1 MGLSPNNVITGDG
14 EGLHMGPALL
24 REHFL
29 INPDSPLEE
38 YDSPSAK
45 AFVVED
51 RRDLGRA
58 LFALIC
64 TPGLPP
70 RTDVMAVLKDD
81 FIAGLMPLVEWG
93 TLFWSPLGQ
102 ICMAIV
108 FERPLG
114 GRVVTALA
122 AGETSLNEYE
132 IQARFIEPASA
143 AISELSSRGVQHRSI
158 RPMNLYYMDQK
169 RTEIVL
175 GECVS
180 APAGLDQ
187 PIAFETIE
195 KAMSDPSGRGEGNT
209 SDDIFSLGVAVVH
222 LLLGKDPIAGMSNVQ
237 HFTARVEHGTYATLC
252 GKARIPMPL
261 IEPLRGM
268 LSDSSQ
274 ERWGAEQLSL
284 WIDGKRQTPMQKGL
298 SAIAKDPLKF
308 TGKAYL
314 SPRMLAWAFS
324 KNTPEA
330 AKTIRNG
337 ELEKWVRRCLADT
350 DLGDAIAATVI
361 SSKALARTP
370 QGADE
375 FLVSRVILLLDPN
388 GPIRYKG
395 VALMPD
401 GYGTFLAVEYLR
413 QGNIQVAA
421 EIISKD
427 VYALWF
433 AVQSEYDPMASS
445 LDKTFTQ
452 LHGFLKI
459 NDYGYGI
466 ERCLY
471 ELNPS
476 LPCRSPLV
484 AEAYVENI
492 DALLPALD
500 EAANT
505 VDTKTSPMDRHIA
518 AFIISRFSD
527 DVDPHLRA
535 LSSEKKETSLI
546 GMLSL
551 LAFLQWKLRTPSLLG
566 LSSWVGGLLGPA
578 INTYHNISTR
588 KEIEREIP
596 HLVRQGSLPELFDLI
611 DNTEKRKQDAD
622 GYAVAQ
628 AEFAVAEAEIQ
639 EIENSDL
646 ARATTAERMG
656 QQTAATTSI
665 IMAMIAISLMF
676 LVDII

>member
-1 MGLSPNNVITGDG
+1 MALSPNNAITGDG

-24 REHFL
+24 RDHFL

-38 YDSPSAK
+38 YDSPTAK
-45 AFVVED
+45 AYAVED

-58 LFALIC
+58 LFSLIC

-81 FIAGLMPLVEWG
+81 FITGLMPLVEWG
-93 TLFWSPLGQ
+93 TLFWPPLGRV
-102 ICMAIV
+102 CMAIV

-114 GRVVTALA
+114 GKVVTAIA
-122 AGETSLNEYE
+122 EGETSLNQYD

-143 AISELSSRGVQHRSI
+143 AISELSSRSVQHRAI
-158 RPMNLYYMDQK
+158 RPGNLFFMDQEC
-169 RTEIVL
+169 TEIVL

-180 APAGLDQ
+180 APAGMDQ
-187 PIAFETIE
+187 PLAFETIE
-195 KAMSDPSGRGEGNT
+195 KAMSDPGGRGEGDI
-209 SDDIFSLGVAVVH
+209 SEDIFALGVTVVH
-222 LLLGKDPIAGMSNVQ
+222 LLLGKDPIAGMSDAQ
-237 HFTARVEHGTYATLC
+237 HFTARVEHGTYAALC

-268 LSDSSQ
+268 LSDNSQ

-298 SAIAKDPLKF
+298 SPIAKEPFRF
-308 TGKAYL
+308 TGKPYL

-324 KNTPEA
+324 KNIPEA
-330 AKTIRNG
+330 VKIIRNA
-337 ELEKWVRRCLADT
+337 ELEKWVRRCLGDS
-350 DLGDAIAATVI
+350 DLGDTLAAAAI
-361 SSKALARTP
+361 SSKALSKTP
-370 QGADE
+370 QGDDD
-375 FLVSRVILLLDPN
+375 FLVARIGLILDPK
-388 GPIRYKG
+388 GPLRYKG
-395 VALMPD
+395 VSLMPE

-413 QGNIQVAA
+413 QGNVQVAA
-421 EIISKD
+421 EIIRKD
-427 VYALWF
+427 IYALWF
-433 AVQSEYDPMASS
+433 VVQSEHDPVVFS

-484 AEAYVENI
+484 AEAYVETI
-492 DALLPALD
+492 EELLPALD

-505 VDTKTSPMDRHIA
+505 VDTKLSPMDRHIA
-518 AFIISRFSD
+518 AFIVSRFSD

-622 GYAVAQ
+622 GFAVAR
-628 AEFAVAEAEIQ
+628 AEFAVAEAEVQ

-646 ARATTAERMG
+646 TRSTTAERMG

>member
-1 MGLSPNNVITGDG
+1 MALSPTNAITGDG

-24 REHFL
+24 RDHFL
-29 INPDSPLEE
+29 INPDSSLEE
-38 YDSPSAK
+38 HDSPSAK
-45 AFVVED
+45 AYAVED
-51 RRDLGRA
+51 RRDLGRT

-81 FIAGLMPLVEWG
+81 FITGLMPLVEWG
-93 TLFWSPLGQ
+93 TVFWPPLGQ
-102 ICMAIV
+102 VCMAII

-114 GRVVTALA
+114 GKLLTAIA
-122 AGETSLNEYE
+122 EGEESLNQYD
-132 IQARFIEPASA
+132 IQARLIEPASA
-143 AISELSSRGVQHRSI
+143 AITELSNRGVQHRAI
-158 RPMNLYYMDQK
+158 RTANLYFMDQK

-180 APAGLDQ
+180 APPGLDQ
-187 PIAFETIE
+187 PMVFETIE
-195 KAMSDPSGRGEGNT
+195 KAMSDPSGRGEGDI
-209 SDDIFSLGVAVVH
+209 SEDIFALGVTVVH
-222 LLLGKDPIAGMSNVQ
+222 LLLGKDPIAGMSDAQ

-268 LSDSSQ
+268 LSDNSQ
-274 ERWGAEQLSL
+274 ERWGSEQLSL

-298 SAIAKDPLKF
+298 SPIAKEPFRF

-324 KNTPEA
+324 KNIPEA
-330 AKTIRNG
+330 IKIIRNG
-337 ELEKWVRRCLADT
+337 ELEKWVRRCLGDS
-350 DLGDAIAATVI
+350 DLGDTIAAAVI
-361 SSKALARTP
+361 SSKALAKVP
-370 QGADE
+370 QGADD
-375 FLVSRVILLLDPN
+375 FLVARVGLILDPK
-388 GPIRYKG
+388 GPLRYKG
-395 VALMPD
+395 VSLMPE

-413 QGNIQVAA
+413 QGNVQIAA
-421 EIISKD
+421 EIIRKD

-433 AVQSEYDPMASS
+433 VVQSENDPIVSS
-445 LDKTFTQ
+445 LDSIFTQ

-492 DALLPALD
+492 EELLPALD

-505 VDTKTSPMDRHIA
+505 VDTKLNPMDRHIA
-518 AFIISRFSD
+518 AFIISKFSD

-578 INTYHNISTR
+578 INTYHNINTR
-588 KEIEREIP
+588 REIEREIP

-622 GYAVAQ
+622 GFAVAR
-628 AEFAVAEAEIQ
+628 AEFAVAEEEVQ

-676 LVDII
+676 LVDVI